1 MNAELNKTF
10 SQPKK
15 VLHVVNI
22 AFVLPY
28 FIGEQFAFFKQKGV
42 IFHVACSP
50 SAFFDQYITEEKLF
64 GHPIPI
70 LRSVN
75 PFVDLISIYKLYRL
89 IKSEKIDVVIGHTPK
104 GGLLAMTASL
114 LAGVSQ
120 RIYFRHGL
128 MYETSIGFRRKL
140 LKAIESI
147 TGLMAKKVVCVSPSV
162 LAVSEMEKLSPP
174 KKNILLHKG
183 TCNGINL
190 QHFSKAALTPAV
202 TLSLRNK
209 YNIGQTDRVFGYVGR
224 LVNDKGIREL
234 IEAWQLLLKEFTQ
247 IKLLLIGPFEDRD
260 ALNEDIKGFITKEPS
275 IIHTGL
281 ILDVLPY
288 YGLMDIFILPS
299 HREGFPTVVLEAS
312 AMEIP
317 VITTKA
323 TGCIDAIVNDY
334 TGKFVSS
341 DPQDIKNAMA
351 YYLKNPGI
359 AHQHGLNGRLLMER
373 DYAQELIW
381 TQIEDKVL
389 EL

>member
-1 MNAELNKTF
+1 MNAELSKTF
-10 SQPKK
+10 HQPKK

-42 IFHVACSP
+42 VFHIACSP
-50 SAFFDQYITEEKLF
+50 STFFDQYVTQEQLL

-70 LRSVN
+70 LRSIN

-89 IKSEKIDVVIGHTPK
+89 IKSERIDVVIGHTPK

-114 LAGVSQ
+114 LAGVSK

-128 MYETSIGFRRKL
+128 MYETSKGFKRKL

-147 TGLMAKKVVCVSPSV
+147 TGIMAKKIVCVSPSV
-162 LAVSEMEKLSPP
+162 LAVSEREKLSVP

-190 QHFSKAALTPAV
+190 QHFSKANLSPAV
-202 TLSLRNK
+202 TMSLKNK
-209 YNIGQTDRVFGYVGR
+209 YNIAQNDRVFGYVGR
-224 LVNDKGIREL
+224 LVNDKGIKEL
-234 IEAWQLLLKEFTQ
+234 IEGWQLLLKEFKQ

-260 ALNEDIKGFITKEPS
+260 ALAEGIKEFIINEPS
-275 IIHTGL
+275 IIPTGL
-281 ILDVLPY
+281 ILDVLPF

-317 VITTKA
+317 VITTRA

-341 DPQDIKNAMA
+341 KPLDIKNTMA
-351 YYLKNPGI
+351 YYLENPSI

-381 TQIEDKVL
+381 KEIEDKVL

>member
-10 SQPKK
+10 HQPKK

-42 IFHVACSP
+42 VFHIACSP
-50 SAFFDQYITEEKLF
+50 STFFDQYVAQEQLL
-64 GHPIPI
+64 GHPISI
-70 LRSVN
+70 LRSIN
-75 PFVDLISIYKLYRL
+75 PIVDLISIYKLYRL
-89 IKSEKIDVVIGHTPK
+89 IKSERIDVVIGHTPK
-104 GGLLAMTASL
+104 GGLLAMAASL
-114 LAGVSQ
+114 LAGVSN
-120 RIYFRHGL
+120 RVYFRHGL
-128 MYETSIGFRRKL
+128 MYETSKGFKRKL

-147 TGLMAKKVVCVSPSV
+147 TGIMAKKIVCVSPSV
-162 LAVSEMEKLSPP
+162 LAVSEIEKLSVP

-190 QHFSKAALTPAV
+190 QHFSKANLSPAV
-202 TLSLRNK
+202 TKSLNNK
-209 YNIGQTDRVFGYVGR
+209 YNIAQNDRVFGYVGR
-224 LVNDKGIREL
+224 LVNDKGIKEL
-234 IEAWQLLLKEFTQ
+234 IEGWQLLLKEFGQ
-247 IKLLLIGPFEDRD
+247 IKLLLIGPFENRD
-260 ALNEDIKGFITKEPS
+260 ALAEDIKEFITNEPS

-281 ILDVLPY
+281 ILDVLPF

-317 VITTKA
+317 VITTRV

-341 DPQDIKNAMA
+341 KPLDIKNTMA
-351 YYLKNPGI
+351 YYLENPSI

-381 TQIEDKVL
+381 KEIEDKVL